1 MASTMFNCRS
11 HKCNCT
17 SLARNIWILTPVE
30 MPSLCTENRCCRN
43 AINALVVHG
52 EQMSWI
58 MRLEPLKVFS
68 MMLPMLTFD
77 WWCCSAKTGDVQTP
91 GEEESGHTN
100 HAPNTD
106 VFTYYPNVWAL
117 ETIIF
122 RIQRAPISA
131 ARSNSLELPLVSKPI
146 DRRCRLPHLLKMP
159 PSSSQQS
166 CLRFLGGLRR
176 GVKGISSKMPAKIQ
190 V

>member
-1 MASTMFNCRS
+1 
-11 HKCNCT
+11 
-17 SLARNIWILTPVE
+17 
-30 MPSLCTENRCCRN
+30 MPSLCMENKCHESWDLNHWRC
-43 AINALVVHG
+43 
-52 EQMSWI
+52 
-58 MRLEPLKVFS
+58 FS

-77 WWCCSAKTGDVQTP
+77 WWCCSAKTGDIQTP
-91 GEEESGHTN
+91 GEEEFGHTN

-106 VFTYYPNVWAL
+106 VFTYYPNVWVL